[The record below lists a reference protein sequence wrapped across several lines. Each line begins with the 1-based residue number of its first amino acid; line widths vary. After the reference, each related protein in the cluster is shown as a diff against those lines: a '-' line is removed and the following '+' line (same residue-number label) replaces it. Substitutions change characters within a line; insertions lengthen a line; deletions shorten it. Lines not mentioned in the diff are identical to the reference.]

1 MLVFLWIMNNMLVF
15 GAHVDAEFERMRQI
29 VAGEDIDGKLRVE
42 PRETRAITKYQEKLE
57 ALSSS
62 AQEIQDLA
70 SGQQTLP
77 KPPEPSILER
87 VQTAVSTNT
96 EMLRQAV
103 SDTRAGATEAQSS
116 EDSRDVKEKASQS
129 SQKHTRDSMPHSDN
143 PQNGSSKRQ
152 DSSRDTLF

>member
-1 MLVFLWIMNNMLVF
+1 MLNLNGCAKLW
-15 GAHVDAEFERMRQI
+15 R
-29 VAGEDIDGKLRVE
+29 GEDIDGKLRVE

-103 SDTRAGATEAQSS
+103 SDTPCRGDGGTI
-116 EDSRDVKEKASQS
+116 
-129 SQKHTRDSMPHSDN
+129 
-143 PQNGSSKRQ
+143 
-152 DSSRDTLF
+152 L

>member
-42 PRETRAITKYQEKLE
+42 PRDTRAITKYQEKLE

-103 SDTRAGATEAQSS
+103 SDTRAGATETQSS
-116 EDSRDVKEKASQS
+116 EDSGEVKEKASES
-129 SQKHTRDSMPHSDN
+129 SQKHTRDSTPHSDN